1 MKKAIID
8 GDMFLYKSAFS
19 SEVETRWDDDVW
31 TLHTDLNQAKLDI
44 EQSFSAILSTLGV
57 DDMVVALSDSDNFRK
72 DFFPEYKANRNNLR
86 KPLGIK
92 GLRQWIQ
99 KSYPHL
105 ILERLEADDVC
116 GILCTLHPDYVA
128 VSGDKDFGT
137 LPITWFNH
145 LTQELKTITKAEADF
160 FHKIQ
165 TLTGDATDGYNG
177 LPGFGPKTAQK
188 LLHKE
193 GCSWETVVGAYEK
206 KGFTEEDAL
215 TTARLA
221 YILREENYNNGE
233 IKLWEPQATN

>member
-1 MKKAIID
+1 M
-8 GDMFLYKSAFS
+8 
-19 SEVETRWDDDVW
+19 VQP
-31 TLHTDLNQAKLDI
+31 LN
-44 EQSFSAILSTLGV
+44 S
-57 DDMVVALSDSDNFRK
+57 R
-72 DFFPEYKANRNNLR
+72 
-86 KPLGIK
+86 
-92 GLRQWIQ
+92 
-99 KSYPHL
+99 
-105 ILERLEADDVC
+105 
-116 GILCTLHPDYVA
+116 
-128 VSGDKDFGT
+128 
-137 LPITWFNH
+137 
-145 LTQELKTITKAEADF
+145 TQTITKAEADF

-193 GCSWETVVGAYEK
+193 GCSWETVVKAYEK